1 MLLWGKQ
8 THHGNEESADEDYR
22 DSKCNIA
29 GIEEGIRRGGLPFFV
44 VVRVVIPGAPVLVC
58 ADRTEGSKNEQARVA
73 TWPLYQVSGS
83 LGSIVS
89 GCSGS
94 IRSRSSR

>member
-1 MLLWGKQ
+1 MLLWSKQ
-8 THHGNEESADEDYR
+8 THHWSKKSADEDYR

-58 ADRTEGSKNEQARVA
+58 PDRTEGSKHEQAPGA
-73 TWPLYQVSGS
+73 TCALYQVCGS

>member
-1 MLLWGKQ
+1 MLLWSKQ
-8 THHGNEESADEDYR
+8 THHWSKKSADEDYR

-44 VVRVVIPGAPVLVC
+44 VVHVVIPVAPVLVC
-58 ADRTEGSKNEQARVA
+58 ADRTEGSKDEQARVA
-73 TWPLYQVSGS
+73 TRPLYQVSGS
-83 LGSIVS
+83 LGSTLS